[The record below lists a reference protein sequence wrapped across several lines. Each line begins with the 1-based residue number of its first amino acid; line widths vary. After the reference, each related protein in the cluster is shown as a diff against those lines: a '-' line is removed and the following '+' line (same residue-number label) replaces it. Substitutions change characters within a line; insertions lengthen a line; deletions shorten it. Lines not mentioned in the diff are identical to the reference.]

1 MNIIELELRDIKNA
15 ENPSDAYAMILKEKK
30 GDRIVPVMIGWS
42 EARSLVLAM
51 QNVSMRRPTPH
62 DLFKSL
68 ADLAG
73 FALSA
78 VYINKFEEGV
88 FYSYLQMKNSSDH
101 LVEIDSRT
109 SDAIT
114 LALKYKAPIYMNVD
128 VFETHHLKLEKPPT
142 ILVEERRSGTIE
154 DGIEQTIEQQLSE
167 MSLQELESLLEGAV
181 ESEDFELA
189 SKIHAE
195 IEKRKP

>member
-1 MNIIELELRDIKNA
+1 MDTIELIMSDIKNA
-15 ENPSDAYAMILKEKK
+15 ENPSDAYAMILKEKN
-30 GDRIVPVMIGWS
+30 GDRIVPIMIGWS
-42 EARSLVLAM
+42 EARSIVLAM

-73 FALSA
+73 FVLSS
-78 VYINKFEEGV
+78 VYINRFEEGV
-88 FYSYLQMKNSSDH
+88 FYSYLQMKNSNDH

-114 LALKYKAPIYMNVD
+114 LALKYKTPIYMNAD
-128 VFETHHLKLEKPPT
+128 VFENHSLIIEKPSPT
-142 ILVEERRSGTIE
+142 RKEERRSGFVE
-154 DGIEQTIEQQLSE
+154 DGVEQTIEQQLSE
-167 MSLQELESLLEGAV
+167 MSLAELESLLEGAV

-195 IEKRKP
+195 VEKRKN